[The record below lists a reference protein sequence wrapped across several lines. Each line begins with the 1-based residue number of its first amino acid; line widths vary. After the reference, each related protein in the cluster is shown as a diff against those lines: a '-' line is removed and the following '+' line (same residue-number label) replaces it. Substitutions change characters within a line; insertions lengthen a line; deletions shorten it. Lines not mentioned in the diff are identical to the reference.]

1 MRKVRGRAF
10 IMLIG
15 LAAPAASIAQSP
27 ARQPALS
34 AEQAIQLFAEAG
46 FPLRD
51 GRPVNRC
58 GRPANPR
65 IGFID
70 LNGDGAAEAHIA
82 DVDPACYGKPG
93 ASFAILAQQPD
104 KSWKRLIAEDGIVGF
119 AAARSSGWND
129 LSLDPGDSACPGRRR
144 FNGADYGAPTACA
157 ALAAVAGS
165 ANEAAST
172 TAAGSD
178 AEAQPVT
185 GSRPQRIAQVLGN
198 IVVAGQSRSWDA
210 ALAAFPGAAWQPRE
224 NHAPLWDGSTLTQI
238 GSIDLGGAVYQARV
252 TGLPDRVKEIHLSS
266 PGDDLVEWSPI
277 AAALREQGTQARNI
291 GCHSPTGFGYVGLA
305 RDGHSAIL
313 HKSVNYGTMVPS
325 TDEYSFV
332 IDNPFDGRSEAEI
345 TADRSWC

>member
-1 MRKVRGRAF
+1 MRKISAGAF

-15 LAAPAASIAQSP
+15 LATPVPAIAQSP

-46 FPLRD
+46 FPLQD

-58 GRPANPR
+58 GRAANPR
-65 IGFID
+65 VAFID

-104 KSWKRLIAEDGIVGF
+104 KNWKRLIAEDGIVGF
-119 AAARSSGWND
+119 GAARSSGWND
-129 LSLDPGDSACPGRRR
+129 LSLDAGDSACPGPRR
-144 FNGADYGAPTACA
+144 FNGTDYGAPTACA
-157 ALAAVAGS
+157 AFAAVTTRAGQ
-165 ANEAAST
+165 AA
-172 TAAGSD
+172 AAPAPVSD
-178 AEAQPVT
+178 AEVRPVT
-185 GSRPQRIAQVLGN
+185 GSRAERIARLLGN
-198 IVVAGQSRSWDA
+198 IAVASQSRSWDA
-210 ALAAFPGAAWQPRE
+210 AVAAFPGATWQPRRT
-224 NHAPLWDGSTLTQI
+224 HAPLWDGSTLTQI
-238 GSIDLGGAVYQARV
+238 GSIDLGGAIYDARV

-266 PGDDLVEWSPI
+266 PGDDLVEWSLI
-277 AAALREQGTQARNI
+277 AAALREQGTQARTI

-305 RDGHSAIL
+305 RAGRSAIL

-332 IDNPFDGRSEAEI
+332 IDNPFDGRSEAEVA
-345 TADRSWC
+345 ADRSLC

>member
-1 MRKVRGRAF
+1 MRKIRGHAF
-10 IMLIG
+10 IILIG
-15 LAAPAASIAQSP
+15 LAAPIASIAQSP

-46 FPLRD
+46 FPLQD

-58 GRPANPR
+58 GRVANPR
-65 IGFID
+65 VAFID

-144 FNGADYGAPTACA
+144 FNGTDYGAPTACA
-157 ALAAVAGS
+157 ALAAAAGS
-165 ANEAAST
+165 ANEAAGT
-172 TAAGSD
+172 TPGSD
-178 AEAQPVT
+178 AEAQAVT
-185 GSRPQRIAQVLGN
+185 GSRPQQIAQVLGN
-198 IVVAGQSRSWDA
+198 ITMASQSRSWDA
-210 ALAAFPGAAWQPRE
+210 AVAAFPGAAWQPRE
-224 NHAPLWDGSTLTQI
+224 SHAPLWDGSTLTQI
-238 GSIDLGGAVYQARV
+238 GSIDLGGAIYQARV

-266 PGDDLVEWSPI
+266 PGNDGVEWSLV
-277 AAALREQGTQARNI
+277 ADALREQGTQARNI
-291 GCHSPTGFGYVGLA
+291 GCHSPNGFGYVGLA
-305 RDGHSAIL
+305 REGRSAIL
-313 HKSVNYGTMVPS
+313 YKFVNYGTMVPS

-332 IDNPFDGRSEAEI
+332 IDNPFDGRSEAEVA
-345 TADRSWC
+345 ADRSLC